1 MSQIVTE
8 VYDAF
13 RAANIGEELARA
25 AAGAIAGREDSVT
38 KLDLERA
45 IGNLRT
51 EIGRVDADLKAE
63 IGRVETDLKT
73 AIGRLEAD
81 LKLLKFGYGP
91 AILGLLIKLVFFP

>member
-1 MSQIVTE
+1 MSIAANRPTDSTRATLRTGTSGGAVTMSQIVTE

-13 RAANIGEELARA
+13 RAANIGEEIAKA

-51 EIGRVDADLKAE
+51 EIGRV
-63 IGRVETDLKT
+63 ETDLK
-73 AIGRLEAD
+73 
-81 LKLLKFGYGP
+81 
-91 AILGLLIKLVFFP
+91 LVFLP